1 MSKMA
6 LVGCYIHPVI
16 TSLLTVGED
25 KGDLLHKG
33 TQPYT
38 ETIPSTQLDHRLCCL
53 PKYVR

>member
-1 MSKMA
+1 MT

-16 TSLLTVGED
+16 TSLLAVGED

-38 ETIPSTQLDHRLCCL
+38 ETIPSTQLGQTMLSAQVC
-53 PKYVR
+53 PIEQ